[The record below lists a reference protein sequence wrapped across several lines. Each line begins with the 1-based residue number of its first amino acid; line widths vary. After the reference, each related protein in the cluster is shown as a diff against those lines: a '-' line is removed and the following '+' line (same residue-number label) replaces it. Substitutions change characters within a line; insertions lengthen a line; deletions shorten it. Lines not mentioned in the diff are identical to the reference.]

1 MKSRISPNTKVFQIE
16 VLDYKHRQPPPA
28 GKNYYVDKH
37 GRGIREVVD
46 HIPLITLFR
55 RAKTNKQAIRS
66 ASKKGSVIS
75 CRKVSSH
82 FNRFNMIEYLRV
94 ELKPIEVDIRA
105 EEFTV
110 GRDLEVKPVVRTKKI
125 DANST

>member
-28 GKNYYVDKH
+28 KNFYVDKH

-55 RAKTNKQAIRS
+55 RAKNNKQAIKS
-66 ASKKGSVIS
+66 ASKKGSVVS
-75 CRKVSSH
+75 CRKVGSH
-82 FNRFNMIEYLRV
+82 FNRLNMIDYLRV
-94 ELKPIEVDIRA
+94 ELKPIEIDIRA

-110 GRDLEVKPVVRTKKI
+110 GRGLEIKPMVKTKKI
-125 DANST
+125 DASGT